1 MIVYVYVIA
10 ATIGL
15 LTIGFSIVAA
25 IMLSRKTVVQ
35 IDPVNSATL
44 LKYSVFDNH
53 RDITYSDSDI
63 ETEFEDEAEEKYEEA
78 FYYKKGGFAEEINYY
93 PHALRD
99 FRTAGS
105 RIMRPAANN
114 LRVYNSSRPA
124 PMQFR

>member
-10 ATIGL
+10 ATIGI
-15 LTIGFSIVAA
+15 LTIGFSIISA

-53 RDITYSDSDI
+53 RDVPYSNTEI
-63 ETEFEDEAEEKYEEA
+63 KTEFEDEVADQYEEM
-78 FYYKKGGFAEEINYY
+78 YNYKRSGFAEEVNYY

-105 RIMRPAANN
+105 RIMRPATNN